1 MCQLLGMNC
10 NVPTD
15 VTFSFT
21 GFAQRGGKTDH
32 HTDGWGIAF
41 LRTRGFGILWIIW
54 RLWILQWPNSF
65 AVTPSRAGT
74 S

>member
-32 HTDGWGIAF
+32 Q
-41 LRTRGFGILWIIW
+41 FGARRMGGQGRQNVGVLHQ
-54 RLWILQWPNSF
+54 LD
-65 AVTPSRAGT
+65 
-74 S
+74 